1 MYHNIKRLASAPAHL
16 SERGTRVMLRANRD
30 STRAMTPKTR
40 MNEALAELA
49 SRLQPN
55 AKSLVVSIFGD
66 AVLPHGGAI
75 WLGSLIDLV
84 EPFGVNE
91 RVVRTSVFRLSKE
104 GWLASEHI
112 GRRSLYSLTD
122 SARLRFDAA
131 HRHIYAAA
139 RPGWDGAWTIVFTGV
154 VEGEAREALRRDLA
168 WQGFGQ
174 LAPGVMAHPDPDAAA
189 LRQAL
194 RDDGAEE
201 GAVVMRGASVDWMKP
216 EALRAIVA
224 RAWSIDQL
232 AADYSTFLDNFRP
245 LWPLAEQG
253 DPDPAACFMLR
264 TLLIH
269 EYRRAILRDPMLPE
283 ELLAANWPGAAA
295 RRLCRNLYH
304 RVQAAA
310 ERHLAGA
317 IQTAEGPAPA
327 ADGAY
332 HERFGGLE
340 PAERALAEA

>member
-1 MYHNIKRLASAPAHL
+1 
-16 SERGTRVMLRANRD
+16 MLRAHRD
-30 STRAMTPKTR
+30 LTRAMTPSRKI
-40 MNEALAELA
+40 NEAIADLAG
-49 SRLQPN
+49 RLQPN

-75 WLGSLIDLV
+75 WLGSLIGLV
-84 EPFGVNE
+84 EPFGASE

-104 GWLASEHI
+104 GWLSSQQI

-122 SARLRFDAA
+122 SARLRFEAA
-131 HRHIYAAA
+131 HRRIYAAA
-139 RPGWDGAWTIVFTGV
+139 RPGWDGAWTLVFTGV

-168 WQGFGQ
+168 WQGFGH
-174 LAPGVMAHPDPDAAA
+174 LAPGVMAHPDPDPGV

-201 GAVVMRGASVDWMKP
+201 GAVVMRGASVEWMKP

-224 RAWSIDQL
+224 RAWNIDQL
-232 AADYSTFLDNFRP
+232 AADYSGFLDNFRP
-245 LWPLAEQG
+245 LWALLEQG
-253 DPDPAACFMLR
+253 EADPEACFVLR
-264 TLLIH
+264 ALLIH

-295 RRLCRNLYH
+295 RRLCRNLYL
-304 RVQAAA
+304 RVQASA
-310 ERHLAGA
+310 ERHLARA
-317 IQTAEGPAPA
+317 IQTAEGPAPV
-327 ADGAY
+327 ADEAY

-340 PAERALAEA
+340 PAGRALAEA